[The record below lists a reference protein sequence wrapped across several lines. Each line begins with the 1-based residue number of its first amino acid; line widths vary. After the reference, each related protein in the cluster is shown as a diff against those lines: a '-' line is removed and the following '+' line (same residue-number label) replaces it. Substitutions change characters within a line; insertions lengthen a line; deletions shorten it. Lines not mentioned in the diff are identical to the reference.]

1 MPLPAIGA
9 WAVPAGISL
18 AKSLFSRGRKTR
30 RPTELMS
37 YYDRQ
42 AREGIYSPTA
52 RSVIMGTAG
61 AKMGNFAQQEVA
73 DIRGRLSASGMGNSI
88 AGTRAL
94 SEPGM
99 MRMRSLGDI
108 SRRLTA
114 ENEMSKMEGA
124 RSLAELQGNYA
135 QARSDDRTNRWNQ
148 VVGGIADAAS
158 AGYNAYQNKDAPPTA
173 MAQGK
178 YAVQFPE
185 SFGRMTKADAYAW
198 TVNSGHN
205 WDDIEPIWQQM
216 QDDAEMEAIVGG
228 GSMRSFEGM
237 VMKPISSAFQYP
249 SFKTSFER

>member
-61 AKMGNFAQQEVA
+61 AEMGNVAQQEVA

-148 VVGGIADAAS
+148 VIGGVADAGMS
-158 AGYNAYQNKDAPPTA
+158 AYNAYQDKDLTPAA
-173 MAQGK
+173 AQGK
-178 YAVQFPE
+178 YAPQFPE
-185 SFGRMTKADAYAW
+185 SFARMSRADAYTWA
-198 TVNSGHN
+198 VKNGQN
-205 WDDIEPIWQQM
+205 WDDIEPIWEQM
-216 QDDAEMEAIVGG
+216 QDDAEMENIVGSG
-228 GSMRSFEGM
+228 MRSFEGM
-237 VMKPISSAFQYP
+237 GMKPISSAFQYP

>member
-1 MPLPAIGA
+1 MGPLTAA
-9 WAVPAGISL
+9 LVPAGISL

-52 RSVIMGTAG
+52 RSSIMGTAG
-61 AKMGNFAQQEVA
+61 AEMGNVAQQEVA
-73 DIRGRLSASGMGNSI
+73 DIRGRLSANGMGNSI

-135 QARSDDRTNRWNQ
+135 QARNDDRTNRWNQ
-148 VVGGIADAAS
+148 VVSGIAGATET
-158 AGYNAYQNKDAPPTA
+158 GFNAYQNKDAPPTA
-173 MAQGK
+173 ASGK

-185 SFGRMTKADAYAW
+185 SFAEMSEADAYTWAA
-198 TVNSGHN
+198 NLGHN
-205 WDDIEPIWQQM
+205 WNDIQPIWEQM
-216 QDDAEMEAIVGG
+216 RLEYLTGKASGGAGDYFSDRNPFSAMRMRPLSSVGG
-228 GSMRSFEGM
+228 
-237 VMKPISSAFQYP
+237 QYHA
-249 SFKTSFER
+249 SDR